1 MSLFTRLLASALRGI
16 LFFGAF
22 DFALAGVR
30 SRVACFFAG
39 LILLEPLV
47 VTLDALRAGTFAAVE
62 RFIIDLGRADLALMA
77 RPFDDVLAVDRRDA
91 AGVTMSMPR
100 AHSHVMAVNPE
111 SGRPVGILSTLDIAG
126 VLAWG
131 EM

>member
-30 SRVACFFAG
+30 SRVACFFAA

-91 AGVTMSMPR
+91 ARLIPFVIGLLIVIFDSK
-100 AHSHVMAVNPE
+100 A
-111 SGRPVGILSTLDIAG
+111 
-126 VLAWG
+126 
-131 EM
+131 